1 MGSGKIRFSKCRNSN
16 GFEVP
21 TGSGKQNKSMQNQK
35 IKSINQSINQL
46 MDKSIKRAIFTN
58 FFM

>member
-1 MGSGKIRFSKCRNSN
+1 MWEVGNKIFSK

-21 TGSGKQNKSMQNQK
+21 IGSGKQNKSMQNQK

-46 MDKSIKRAIFTN
+46 MDKSIKRAIFKKN
-58 FFM
+58 LNVK